1 MSTQPISAARLVANR
16 RNAQKSTGP
25 RTLEASPHAL
35 PADPEAP
42 NFPDKQ
48 TQPATQTS
56 QINPIPPPPVARTAS
71 SGGLQPDVRWCE
83 ASSSANLEDTPP
95 RRSTLSGLPP
105 HEIR

>member
-56 QINPIPPPPVARTAS
+56 QIKAIPRPSARS
-71 SGGLQPDVRWCE
+71 SGLQPDVQE
-83 ASSSANLEDTPP
+83 FED
-95 RRSTLSGLPP
+95 
-105 HEIR
+105 EIRSQQGL